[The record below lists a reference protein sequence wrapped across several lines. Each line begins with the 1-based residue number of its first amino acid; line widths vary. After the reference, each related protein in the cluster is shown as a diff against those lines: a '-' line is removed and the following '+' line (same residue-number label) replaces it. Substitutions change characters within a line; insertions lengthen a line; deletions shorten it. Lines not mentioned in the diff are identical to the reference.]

1 MHHNG
6 QSGAPHGDVPLPP
19 AGLTAQAGFD
29 HGTLPSAA
37 ELLRAFR
44 APVDGRVRHRP
55 VLDAAHE
62 LAACHER
69 RFGALA
75 TAHAPEAGSDQLARC
90 SQLIDDIDARR
101 TEYVA
106 GIDIWVADNI
116 AHRSGASLH
125 TETLGAVIDRMAA
138 KWVAAQHALGMP
150 RPGGKPSQRVRASMA
165 GGRRGVDGE
174 AHLHW
179 VRLAELADGYKDL
192 ITDVAERRRRLP
204 VF

>member
-1 MHHNG
+1 M
-6 QSGAPHGDVPLPP
+6 ATEY
-19 AGLTAQAGFD
+19 AGSRIGSD
-29 HGTLPSAA
+29 ELPSVV

-44 APVDGRVRHRP
+44 APVDGRGPAHGRHRP

-62 LAACHER
+62 LVGCHER
-69 RFGALA
+69 RYLALA
-75 TAHAPEAGSDQLARC
+75 AAHAPGAGSDQRAHY
-90 SQLIDDIDARR
+90 SQLVDDIDAERAKQ
-101 TEYVA
+101 VA

-138 KWVAAQHALGMP
+138 KWVAAQDALGLP
-150 RPGGKPSQRVRASMA
+150 CTAVKSGARTRAGIGGPH
-165 GGRRGVDGE
+165 GVDAQ

-179 VRLAELADGYKDL
+179 VQLAELADGYKDL
-192 ITDVAERRRRLP
+192 ITDVTEHRRRLP